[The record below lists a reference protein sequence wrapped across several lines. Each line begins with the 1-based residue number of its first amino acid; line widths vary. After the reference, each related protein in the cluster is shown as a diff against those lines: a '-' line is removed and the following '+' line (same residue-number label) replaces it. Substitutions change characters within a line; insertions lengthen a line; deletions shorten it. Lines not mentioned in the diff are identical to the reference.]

1 MLCVASSVRFAGS
14 TTFSIIFKEGTDVKT
29 KPALLKRAGKA
40 FKKATPTILTCI
52 SAAGVVVTV
61 VLAVKA
67 TPKALKCIEK
77 EKEVKNAENGENLTR
92 METIAACWRCYIPAA
107 ATGIATIGCTAMTV
121 AIAKALLECKGDYT
135 DLGNHAIRCMQEI
148 GQKYPNVGY
157 GQIFYLWLHKKA
169 PKPYWSYGN
178 GSAMRVS
185 PVAYAAKSAQ
195 ECIDLADAVT
205 KVSHD
210 HPEGMKGA
218 EATALITFGA
228 RSPLPKQILRELV
241 QTWYYTLD
249 FSIDEIRPTYRFD
262 ASCQGSVPQAIEA
275 FLESEDFE
283 DAIRIAV
290 SLGGDSDTIAAI
302 AGGIAGAY
310 YGVPDDLWQKA
321 AEYNGLNG
329 TGAGDV
335 LGISFDLVIPASG
348 WKDGSITIAD
358 SRLLALATHKYFLSA
373 DEACKEEFIDCNV
386 QPKDITTTGFI
397 TFTNDSDPTMDLTVN
412 LIRFEL
418 SGNGAIQ

>member
-1 MLCVASSVRFAGS
+1 MRGAIIGDIVGFRFERHNHKS
-14 TTFSIIFKEGTDVKT
+14 KEFELFTDQCRFT
-29 KPALLKRAGKA
+29 DD
-40 FKKATPTILTCI
+40 
-52 SAAGVVVTV
+52 
-61 VLAVKA
+61 
-67 TPKALKCIEK
+67 
-77 EKEVKNAENGENLTR
+77 
-92 METIAACWRCYIPAA
+92 
-107 ATGIATIGCTAMTV
+107 TAMTV
-121 AIAKALLECKGDYT
+121 AIAKALLECKNDYT
-135 DLGNHAIRCMQEI
+135 DLSNHAIRCMQEI
-148 GQKYPNVGY
+148 GQRYPNAGY
-157 GQIFYLWLHKKA
+157 GQIFYLWLHHKA
-169 PKPYWSYGN
+169 PAPYLSYGN

-218 EATALITFGA
+218 EAAALITFGA
-228 RSPLPKQILRELV
+228 RSYLPKQILRELM

-249 FSIDEIRPTYRFD
+249 FTIDEIRPTYRFD

-321 AEYNGLNG
+321 AEYL
-329 TGAGDV
+329 
-335 LGISFDLVIPASG
+335 PQE
-348 WKDGSITIAD
+348 
-358 SRLLALATHKYFLSA
+358 FL
-373 DEACKEEFIDCNV
+373 DILEEFEQTYSN
-386 QPKDITTTGFI
+386 
-397 TFTNDSDPTMDLTVN
+397 
-412 LIRFEL
+412 
-418 SGNGAIQ
+418 

>member
-1 MLCVASSVRFAGS
+1 
-14 TTFSIIFKEGTDVKT
+14 
-29 KPALLKRAGKA
+29 
-40 FKKATPTILTCI
+40 
-52 SAAGVVVTV
+52 
-61 VLAVKA
+61 
-67 TPKALKCIEK
+67 
-77 EKEVKNAENGENLTR
+77 
-92 METIAACWRCYIPAA
+92 
-107 ATGIATIGCTAMTV
+107 MTV
-121 AIAKALLECKGDYT
+121 AIAKALLEYKNDYT
-135 DLGNHAIRCMQEI
+135 DLSNHAIRCMQEI
-148 GQKYPNVGY
+148 GQRYPNAGY
-157 GQIFYLWLHKKA
+157 GQIFYLWLHHKA
-169 PKPYWSYGN
+169 PAPYLSYGN

-218 EATALITFGA
+218 EAAALITFGA
-228 RSPLPKQILRELV
+228 RSYLPKQILRELM

-249 FSIDEIRPTYRFD
+249 FTIDEIRPTYRFD

-321 AEYNGLNG
+321 AEYL
-329 TGAGDV
+329 
-335 LGISFDLVIPASG
+335 PQE
-348 WKDGSITIAD
+348 
-358 SRLLALATHKYFLSA
+358 FL
-373 DEACKEEFIDCNV
+373 DILEEFEQTYSN
-386 QPKDITTTGFI
+386 
-397 TFTNDSDPTMDLTVN
+397 
-412 LIRFEL
+412 
-418 SGNGAIQ
+418 

>member
-1 MLCVASSVRFAGS
+1 MRG
-14 TTFSIIFKEGTDVKT
+14 
-29 KPALLKRAGKA
+29 
-40 FKKATPTILTCI
+40 
-52 SAAGVVVTV
+52 
-61 VLAVKA
+61 
-67 TPKALKCIEK
+67 
-77 EKEVKNAENGENLTR
+77 
-92 METIAACWRCYIPAA
+92 
-107 ATGIATIGCTAMTV
+107 ATIGDIVGSRFERHNHKSKKFELFTDQCRFTDDTAMTV

-148 GQKYPNVGY
+148 GQRYPNAGY
-157 GQIFYLWLHKKA
+157 GQIFYLWLHHKA
-169 PKPYWSYGN
+169 PAPYLSYGN

-218 EATALITFGA
+218 EAAALITFGA
-228 RSPLPKQILRELV
+228 RSYLPKQILRELM

-249 FSIDEIRPTYRFD
+249 FTIDEIRPTYRFD

-321 AEYNGLNG
+321 AEYL
-329 TGAGDV
+329 
-335 LGISFDLVIPASG
+335 PQE
-348 WKDGSITIAD
+348 
-358 SRLLALATHKYFLSA
+358 FL
-373 DEACKEEFIDCNV
+373 DILEEFEQTYSN
-386 QPKDITTTGFI
+386 
-397 TFTNDSDPTMDLTVN
+397 
-412 LIRFEL
+412 
-418 SGNGAIQ
+418 